1 MFYLNCFFIY
11 SILGWCLETIVS
23 FIFKTNFQ
31 SGILKGPWTPIYGI
45 GTLVIL
51 FISHYLF
58 YNLHM
63 PRWIETIIVFFVVAI
78 VLSFF
83 ECLGG
88 VIIEKLFGVIFWD
101 YSNQR
106 FHIGHYISLEMAAI
120 WGILSIVFI
129 YIIHPIIEK
138 IILKIPYFITI
149 ILLGLFILDLGIT
162 VFTKVKK

>member
-83 ECLGG
+83 RNGSYMGNTIYSFYIYNSPHNRKNYFKNPLLYYYY
-88 VIIEKLFGVIFWD
+88 IIRI
-101 YSNQR
+101 
-106 FHIGHYISLEMAAI
+106 
-120 WGILSIVFI
+120 I
-129 YIIHPIIEK
+129 YIRFRNNCF
-138 IILKIPYFITI
+138 Y
-149 ILLGLFILDLGIT
+149 
-162 VFTKVKK
+162 